1 MQPRILSEPAPPAD
15 IRLAY
20 GSESSQLVDFRLPAA
35 PGLRPLAV
43 MIHGGFW
50 RARFNLL
57 HAGHLC
63 AALGA
68 AGFASANIEY
78 RRAGEVGC
86 GWPGTFKDVVHAVQ
100 FARERA
106 NLVRGDAR
114 RTIVMGHSAGGHLA
128 LWLAG
133 EMSDLA
139 GVASLGGVASLR
151 LAWEMG
157 LGNHAVREFL
167 GAGPTEAPDL
177 YRAADPEGRPAAV
190 SRVLI
195 HGTAD
200 DRVPIELSRE
210 YLRLRQGDPGPVK
223 LVELPG
229 GDHFDVVD
237 PQSRFWEVV
246 LGELMGLVTSS
257 PASPCSPPA
266 NAPPAR

>member
-1 MQPRILSEPAPPAD
+1 
-15 IRLAY
+15 
-20 GSESSQLVDFRLPAA
+20 
-35 PGLRPLAV
+35 

-63 AALGA
+63 AGLAA

-78 RRAGEVGC
+78 RRGGEVGC
-86 GWPGTFKDVVHAVQ
+86 GWPGTFLDTKNAVQ
-100 FARERA
+100 FARDRA
-106 NLVRGDAR
+106 NLVRGDAQ
-114 RTIVMGHSAGGHLA
+114 RTLVLGHSAGGHLA

-133 EMSDLA
+133 EIGDLA
-139 GVASLGGVASLR
+139 GVVSLGGVASLR

-157 LGNHAVREFL
+157 LGDNAVREFM
-167 GAGPTEAPDL
+167 GATPKQAPDL
-177 YRAADPEGRPAAV
+177 YRSADPEGRPSAV
-190 SRVLI
+190 PRVLI

-210 YLRLRQGDPGPVK
+210 YVRLRQGDPGPVK

-246 LGELMGLVTSS
+246 VAELMRLAT
-257 PASPCSPPA
+257 ASPS
-266 NAPPAR
+266 

>member
-1 MQPRILSEPAPPAD
+1 MQPRILTEPAPPAD
-15 IRLAY
+15 IRLLY
-20 GSESSQLVDFRLPAA
+20 GDTPSHVVDLRLPAA
-35 PGLRPLAV
+35 AGLRPLAI

-57 HAGHLC
+57 HAGHLS
-63 AALGA
+63 AGLAA

-86 GWPGTFKDVVHAVQ
+86 GWPGTFKDVSRAVQ
-100 FARERA
+100 FVRDRA

-114 RTIVMGHSAGGHLA
+114 RTVVLGHSAGGHLA

-133 EMSDLA
+133 EMDDLA
-139 GVASLGGVASLR
+139 GVVSLAGVASLR
-151 LAWEMG
+151 LASEMG
-157 LGNHAVREFL
+157 LGGQAVREFL
-167 GAGPTEAPDL
+167 GVTPREAPDV
-177 YRAADPEGRPAAV
+177 YRSADPEGRPSAV
-190 SRVLI
+190 PRVLI

-210 YLRLRQGDPGPVK
+210 YVRLRQGDAGPVT

-237 PQSRFWEVV
+237 PQSRFWDVVVGEVTR
-246 LGELMGLVTSS
+246 LTS
-257 PASPCSPPA
+257 PKL
-266 NAPPAR
+266 

>member
-15 IRLAY
+15 IRLLY
-20 GSESSQLVDFRLPAA
+20 GNEPSQIVDLRLPAA
-35 PGLRPLAV
+35 PGLRPLAI

-63 AALGA
+63 AGLAA

-86 GWPGTFKDVVHAVQ
+86 GWPGTFKDVGNAVQ
-100 FARERA
+100 FVRDRA

-114 RTIVMGHSAGGHLA
+114 RTVVLGHSAGGHLA

-133 EMSDLA
+133 EIGDLA
-139 GVASLGGVASLR
+139 GVVSLGGVASLR
-151 LAWEMG
+151 VASEMG
-157 LGNHAVREFL
+157 LGGQAVREFL
-167 GAGPTEAPDL
+167 GVTPREAPDI
-177 YRAADPEGRPAAV
+177 YRSADPEGRPCAV
-190 SRVLI
+190 PRTLI

-210 YLRLRQGDPGPVK
+210 YVRLRQADPGPVK
-223 LVELPG
+223 LVELEG

-237 PQSRFWEVV
+237 PQSRFWDVV
-246 LGELMGLVTSS
+246 LGEVMSLVPTV
-257 PASPCSPPA
+257 PA
-266 NAPPAR
+266 